1 MAEGN
6 SILLEAIKRFL
17 LIIAAYLLCCVLTG
31 FSVLGLL
38 AIADPPSDLST
49 FSFGLFITVII
60 SFFAALPAAIFICV
74 AEHFSLRHWWAYS
87 VFAAVAG
94 VGIGTVMMTKPWFP
108 VAGLGLGVLMGLI
121 FWAIAGRN
129 AGILKRQQ
137 QLKAHKMLM
146 TLLGVTALSSMLLYF
161 PLFGFFRF

>member
-38 AIADPPSDLST
+38 TIADPPSDLST

-60 SFFAALPAAIFICV
+60 SFFAALPAAIFVCV
-74 AEHFSLRHWWAYS
+74 
-87 VFAAVAG
+87 
-94 VGIGTVMMTKPWFP
+94 VG
-108 VAGLGLGVLMGLI
+108 
-121 FWAIAGRN
+121 
-129 AGILKRQQ
+129 
-137 QLKAHKMLM
+137 
-146 TLLGVTALSSMLLYF
+146 
-161 PLFGFFRF
+161 LFGLRRSCWPWHRNCDDDQTLVSCCRLRLGDAHGTYFLGHCRKKRWYSKTTATVEGP